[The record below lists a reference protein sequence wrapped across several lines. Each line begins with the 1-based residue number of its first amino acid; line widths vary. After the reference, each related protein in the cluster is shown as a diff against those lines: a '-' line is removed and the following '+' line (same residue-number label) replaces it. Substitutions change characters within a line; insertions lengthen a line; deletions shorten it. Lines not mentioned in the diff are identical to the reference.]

1 VNASSNA
8 VAYASFAVNGPAPR
22 ASSMVRA
29 VE

>member
-1 VNASSNA
+1 VKAPSKG
-8 VAYASFAVNGPAPR
+8 VAYSSFAVNGATPR